1 MLFTAR
7 LAEIDA
13 RGLDA
18 LVPQEVGQQTQIGVN
33 GQEVFGKAV
42 AEGVGVH
49 QGGIEVQ
56 PLRPNTEHGADAPRG
71 DAATAVVDK
80 ERPDDVCAALCD
92 PRQRL
97 VAQREGD
104 VDAPLFVAFGIE
116 IDEAAA
122 HMLHTKLH
130 QLAHPRTG
138 GGEKAHHE
146 VPTQFAQLSQSPRE
160 IEIVGLADDVF
171 DERAPPEAHAFEPPL
186 RPPQREEPTIDG
198 HHALIHGL
206 GRIVLHEGAA
216 MSEQILLVERREARQ
231 EVAHRLD
238 IGAHGVGGEVVVD
251 EALLKCRQTGM
262 GIDVLAHK
270 CRDLRGFSKPSYGFP
285 PKYFGSHAI
294 IGNPPYQVVVAQKET
309 ANGQKRSS
317 SVFQYFQELSD
328 QLQPR
333 YSSLI
338 YPAVRWIHRSGKGM
352 LNFGLKQINDPHL
365 SRLHFYPNSNEVFRE
380 VDITDGLSVVFK
392 DREKNAMGFDY
403 LYTQNGV
410 TRSVRAQAPGED
422 MFVLDPEAATIGEN
436 IRRITAQRFAFL
448 HDAVLSQ
455 KLFSIESDFVE
466 RNPDQV
472 RPYEEGDVLA
482 ADEIKLLTND
492 RAGSAGR
499 ARWFIANEDV
509 ITTGKEYIRRWKV
522 VVSSAHP
529 GGHNRSNQLEVLDD
543 RSAFGRSRVALKTFA
558 TEREARNFFAYC
570 QTDFVRYTF
579 LLTDESLSSLAKM
592 VPDLLDY
599 SDDNGVIDYAGDVN
613 AQLYALFEVDDSM
626 QRLIARTLDGNQS

>member
-1 MLFTAR
+1 MF
-7 LAEIDA
+7 
-13 RGLDA
+13 
-18 LVPQEVGQQTQIGVN
+18 
-33 GQEVFGKAV
+33 
-42 AEGVGVH
+42 
-49 QGGIEVQ
+49 
-56 PLRPNTEHGADAPRG
+56 
-71 DAATAVVDK
+71 
-80 ERPDDVCAALCD
+80 
-92 PRQRL
+92 RL
-97 VAQREGD
+97 V
-104 VDAPLFVAFGIE
+104 
-116 IDEAAA
+116 
-122 HMLHTKLH
+122 
-130 QLAHPRTG
+130 
-138 GGEKAHHE
+138 
-146 VPTQFAQLSQSPRE
+146 
-160 IEIVGLADDVF
+160 
-171 DERAPPEAHAFEPPL
+171 
-186 RPPQREEPTIDG
+186 
-198 HHALIHGL
+198 
-206 GRIVLHEGAA
+206 
-216 MSEQILLVERREARQ
+216 
-231 EVAHRLD
+231 
-238 IGAHGVGGEVVVD
+238 
-251 EALLKCRQTGM
+251 
-262 GIDVLAHK
+262 
-270 CRDLRGFSKPSYGFP
+270 SYGFL
-285 PKYFGSHAI
+285 PKCFGSHAI

-365 SRLHFYPNSNEVFRE
+365 ARLHFYPNSNEVFRE

-392 DREKNAMGFDY
+392 DREKNTMGFDY

-492 RAGSAGR
+492 KAGSGGR
-499 ARWFIANEDV
+499 ARWYSAKEDV

-529 GGHNRSNQLEVLDD
+529 GGHSRSNQLEVLDD

-570 QTDFVRYTF
+570 QTDFIRYTF

-626 QRLIARTLDGNQS
+626 KRLILRTLEENQS

>member
-1 MLFTAR
+1 M
-7 LAEIDA
+7 
-13 RGLDA
+13 
-18 LVPQEVGQQTQIGVN
+18 
-33 GQEVFGKAV
+33 
-42 AEGVGVH
+42 
-49 QGGIEVQ
+49 
-56 PLRPNTEHGADAPRG
+56 
-71 DAATAVVDK
+71 
-80 ERPDDVCAALCD
+80 
-92 PRQRL
+92 
-97 VAQREGD
+97 
-104 VDAPLFVAFGIE
+104 
-116 IDEAAA
+116 
-122 HMLHTKLH
+122 
-130 QLAHPRTG
+130 
-138 GGEKAHHE
+138 
-146 VPTQFAQLSQSPRE
+146 
-160 IEIVGLADDVF
+160 
-171 DERAPPEAHAFEPPL
+171 
-186 RPPQREEPTIDG
+186 
-198 HHALIHGL
+198 
-206 GRIVLHEGAA
+206 
-216 MSEQILLVERREARQ
+216 
-231 EVAHRLD
+231 
-238 IGAHGVGGEVVVD
+238 
-251 EALLKCRQTGM
+251 
-262 GIDVLAHK
+262 
-270 CRDLRGFSKPSYGFP
+270 
-285 PKYFGSHAI
+285 
-294 IGNPPYQVVVAQKET
+294 VVAQKET

-365 SRLHFYPNSNEVFRE
+365 ARLHFYPNSNEVFRE

-392 DREKNAMGFDY
+392 DREKNAKGFDY

-410 TRSVRAQAPGED
+410 TRSARAQAPGED

-482 ADEIKLLTND
+482 ADAIKLLTND
-492 RAGSAGR
+492 RAGSGGR
-499 ARWFIANEDV
+499 ARWYIAKEDV

-570 QTDFVRYTF
+570 QTDFIRYTF
-579 LLTDESLSSLAKM
+579 LLTDESLNSLAKM

-599 SDDNGVIDYAGDVN
+599 TDGNGIIDYAGDVN
-613 AQLYALFEVDDSM
+613 AQLYQLFEVDDSM
-626 QRLIARTLDGNQS
+626 KRLILRTLEENQS